1 MKDALGYYEILQV
14 STDADMET
22 IKHSYREL
30 AKTWHPDSNH
40 AENATDIFQKLSI
53 AYDVVGNQQ
62 NRLIYDILS
71 LVYNKENYPY
81 IEAISPYS
89 DDDEGVDVCVVDL
102 TEVISKIIGYER
114 SQKYKVATYKTAL
127 KLNAKV
133 LLVNWLAGWWHHKGM
148 FLNIKAIVNNFKNP
162 VSKHETLKIMLHN
175 MVAYAKKSQ
184 HVLSVKCA
192 IKAKSMLAEQDKK
205 LVDEFISA
213 FNVRASAPKKWNE
226 HTLRLSQS
234 IVPLILLIGL
244 LSKIFGGEISESQM
258 WKIFAKKGSINY
270 YQTVNT
276 GYGQSVDD
284 VVVGKVISIPIN
296 KSDDTQLYH
305 LTEDAKVMYGPS
317 DDFDVM
323 KKIKKGTTVR
333 LTGITPDKKW
343 ARVMIDNGE
352 TGFVHNDIIE
362 QGIGNEIPY
371 ESAIIE

>member
-1 MKDALGYYEILQV
+1 M
-14 STDADMET
+14 
-22 IKHSYREL
+22 
-30 AKTWHPDSNH
+30 
-40 AENATDIFQKLSI
+40 
-53 AYDVVGNQQ
+53 
-62 NRLIYDILS
+62 
-71 LVYNKENYPY
+71 
-81 IEAISPYS
+81 
-89 DDDEGVDVCVVDL
+89 
-102 TEVISKIIGYER
+102 
-114 SQKYKVATYKTAL
+114 
-127 KLNAKV
+127 
-133 LLVNWLAGWWHHKGM
+133 
-148 FLNIKAIVNNFKNP
+148 
-162 VSKHETLKIMLHN
+162 
-175 MVAYAKKSQ
+175 
-184 HVLSVKCA
+184 
-192 IKAKSMLAEQDKK
+192 
-205 LVDEFISA
+205 
-213 FNVRASAPKKWNE
+213 
-226 HTLRLSQS
+226 
-234 IVPLILLIGL
+234 PLILLIGL

-323 KKIKKGTTVR
+323 KKINKGTTVR

>member
-71 LVYNKENYPY
+71 LVYNKENYPD
-81 IEAISPYS
+81 IEAIAPYS

-102 TEVISKIIGYER
+102 TEVISKIIGYKR

-323 KKIKKGTTVR
+323 KKINKGTTVR

>member
-14 STDADMET
+14 STDADFDR

-30 AKTWHPDSNH
+30 AKIWHPDNNH
-40 AENATDIFQKLSI
+40 AENATDVFQKLSK
-53 AYDVVGNQQ
+53 AYDVVGDPQ
-62 NRLIYDILS
+62 NRIIYDVLS
-71 LVYNKENYPY
+71 LVYNKGNYPD
-81 IEAISPYS
+81 IDAIVPFS
-89 DDDEGVDVCVVDL
+89 DDEEGVDVCVVDL
-102 TEVISKIIGYER
+102 TEIISKIISCKHIQR
-114 SQKYKVATYKTAL
+114 YKVVTYKNAL
-127 KLNAKV
+127 KINTKV
-133 LLVNWLAGWWHHKGM
+133 SLINWLFGWWHHKGM

-192 IKAKSMLAEQDKK
+192 IKAKSMLASQEQK
-205 LVDEFISA
+205 LIDEFISA

-234 IVPLILLIGL
+234 VVPLILLFGV

-284 VVVGKVISIPIN
+284 VVVGKVISIPVN
-296 KSDDTQLYH
+296 KSDDSQLYH
-305 LTEDAKVMYGPS
+305 LAESTKIMYGPS

-323 KKIKKGTTVR
+323 KKINKGTTVR

-343 ARVMIDNGE
+343 ARIMIDNGE
-352 TGFVHNDIIE
+352 TGFVHHDVIK
-362 QGIGNEIPY
+362 QGIGIEIPY